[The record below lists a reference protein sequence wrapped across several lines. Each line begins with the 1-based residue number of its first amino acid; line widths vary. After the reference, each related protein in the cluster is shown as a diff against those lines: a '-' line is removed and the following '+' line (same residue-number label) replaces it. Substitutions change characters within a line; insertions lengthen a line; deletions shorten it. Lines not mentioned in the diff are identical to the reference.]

1 MPGFVEV
8 THQEWIAAAE
18 PLVRQQFA
26 DLQHHIATGV
36 HSRVKFEVLSESF
49 KRARFVREV
58 NLLGLHIRDVYVRE
72 FEPDGTMLDTAIA
85 GPNKGA
91 TMMFRFTSSSLA
103 SAVGTVV
110 EINVRLPLPRFIGLL
125 VKPLLRA
132 QVRRAV
138 QRAAAEDKFDLEIR
152 GYMPVQRPLAVAA

>member
-36 HSRVKFEVLSESF
+36 HSKVKFKLLSESF
-49 KRARFVREV
+49 KRARFVRE
-58 NLLGLHIRDVYVRE
+58 LRWLGLHMRDVYVRE
-72 FEPDGTMLDTAIA
+72 FEPDGTMLDTAIS

-91 TMMFRFTSSSLA
+91 TLMFRFTSSSLA
-103 SAVGTVV
+103 STVGTVV
-110 EINVRLPLPRFIGLL
+110 EINARLPLPRIIGPL
-125 VKPLLRA
+125 VKPLWRA
-132 QVRRAV
+132 QLRRAV
-138 QRAAAEDKFDLEIR
+138 QRAAAEDKYDLEVR
-152 GYMPVQRPLAVAA
+152 GYTPVQRPLAAAA

>member
-8 THQEWIAAAE
+8 THQEWIAAPE

-36 HSRVKFEVLSESF
+36 HSKVKFEVLSESF

-58 NLLGLHIRDVYVRE
+58 RLLGRRMRDVYVRE
-72 FEPDGTMLDTAIA
+72 FEPDGTMLDTAIS

-91 TMMFRFTSSSLA
+91 TLMFRFTSSSLA

-110 EINVRLPLPRFIGLL
+110 EINVRLPLPRFIGSL

-138 QRAAAEDKFDLEIR
+138 QRAVAEDKFDLEIR
-152 GYMPVQRPLAVAA
+152 GYVPAQRGLAPAD